1 MPFEKGNKASNG
13 RPKGA
18 KSKKTL
24 ILEGF
29 IHSILEGGAEKF
41 HDEVMK
47 LKGKDFINVY
57 KDLIEYGLPKLA
69 RKELVEERPVQ
80 KLKVEIVDY
89 ADSTD

>member
-41 HDEVMK
+41 HNEVMK
-47 LKGKDFINVY
+47 LKGKDFINAY
-57 KDLIEYGLPKLA
+57 KDLLEYGMPKLA